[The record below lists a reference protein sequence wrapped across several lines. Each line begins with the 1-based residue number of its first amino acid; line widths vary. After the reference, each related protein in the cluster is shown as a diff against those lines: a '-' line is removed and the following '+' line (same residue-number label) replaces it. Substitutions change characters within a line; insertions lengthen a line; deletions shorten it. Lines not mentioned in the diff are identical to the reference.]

1 MIHRPRRLRKTNL
14 IRDLV
19 AEVSPDKNK
28 LIMPHFVKEGTSIRE
43 AINSMPGIERVSI
56 DNMLRDL
63 EEDLNL
69 GIKYIILFGI
79 PD

>member
-1 MIHRPRRLRKTNL
+1 
-14 IRDLV
+14 
-19 AEVSPDKNK
+19 
-28 LIMPHFVKEGTSIRE
+28 MPHFVKEGTSIRE

-79 PD
+79 PDLKDHAGSEAIMKMV